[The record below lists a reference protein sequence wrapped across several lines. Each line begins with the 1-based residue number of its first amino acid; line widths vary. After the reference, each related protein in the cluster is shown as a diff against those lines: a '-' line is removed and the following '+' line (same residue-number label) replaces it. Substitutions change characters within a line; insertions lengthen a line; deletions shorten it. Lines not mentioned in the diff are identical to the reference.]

1 MINTYQYYSKKFDSL
16 VTVSYFN
23 GFIKS
28 FEIEAINENKE
39 YSEMTQIPTLE
50 TTFLKGATDFN
61 MNVKKVDREITF
73 EMFWDKYDYKA
84 SGKKE
89 AQTAWNKLNKRDQQG
104 AYDWITPYFSQIK
117 LENKPKLHASS
128 YLNKQRW
135 IK

>member
-1 MINTYQYYSKKFDSL
+1 MINTYQYYSHTLQSL
-16 VTVSYFN
+16 VTISYYD
-23 GFIKS
+23 GMLKAVD
-28 FEIEAINENKE
+28 IETVNTERQAN
-39 YSEMTQIPTLE
+39 E
-50 TTFLKGATDFN
+50 TTNFVTKESNFLEHAKARNIKITKTDR
-61 MNVKKVDREITF
+61 VITF

-89 AQTAWNKLNKRDQQG
+89 AQTSWSKLSQRDQQG

>member
-1 MINTYQYYSKKFDSL
+1 MINTYQYYSHTLQSL
-16 VTVSYFN
+16 VTISYYD
-23 GFIKS
+23 GMLKAVD
-28 FEIEAINENKE
+28 IETVNTERQAN
-39 YSEMTQIPTLE
+39 E
-50 TTFLKGATDFN
+50 TTNFVTKESNFLEHAKARNIKIT
-61 MNVKKVDREITF
+61 KADRVITF
-73 EMFWDKYDYKA
+73 EIFWDKYDYKA

-89 AQTAWNKLNKRDQQG
+89 AQTAWNKLSQRDQQG